1 MNESTEQH
9 HIDMNNKD
17 TNDVISQM
25 YEDYASEVDESS
37 YTSYQVNAQKSGLM
51 RFFST
56 LLLVSLGFLCVLFI
70 VSIVLKGFLSL

>member
-56 LLLVSLGFLCVLFI
+56 LLLVSLGLLCVLFI